1 MKTLECDNPNNN
13 SFYLIKLINNLT
25 ELTENYYWI
34 IADLDLI
41 PIFKGDYS
49 GIGNERDD
57 GVAYTLLKTIE
68 KSKVVSLDY
77 DQLMQILYD
86 TLTVRNVV
94 LTCFEKSCNIDLNTF
109 RPRVESASKKM
120 YDSRAKYEIRIL
132 DGELFFVLTE

>member
-1 MKTLECDNPNNN
+1 MKILECDNPNNN
-13 SFYLIKLINNLT
+13 SLYLIKLINNLT

-49 GIGNERDD
+49 GIGSERDD

-68 KSKVVSLDY
+68 KSKAVSLDY
-77 DQLMQILYD
+77 DQLMRILYD

-94 LTCFEKSCNIDLNTF
+94 LTCFEKSCKIDLNTF
-109 RPRVESASKKM
+109 RPSVESASKRK

>member
-13 SFYLIKLINNLT
+13 SFYLIKLIDNLT
-25 ELTENYYWI
+25 ELKENYYWI

-49 GIGNERDD
+49 GIGNERDE
-57 GVAYTLLKTIE
+57 GIAENLLKTVE
-68 KSKVVSLDY
+68 KSKAVRLDY
-77 DQLMQILYD
+77 EQLMQILYD
-86 TLTVRNVV
+86 TLTVRNAV
-94 LTCFEKSCNIDLNTF
+94 LTCLEKSCKVDLNTF
-109 RPRVESASKKM
+109 RPRVESESKKM